1 MYGQGRRQP
10 QLVTQRDGVGIGSS
24 GFGYLTRLMS
34 TMEALPW

>member
-1 MYGQGRRQP
+1 MYRQGRRQP

-24 GFGYLTRLMS
+24 EFGYLTRLMS